1 MWSFTVKIPV
11 IINNFM
17 VNSLTQFETLVAI
30 TQLKVLWNGVKID
43 KVRQKCLIRSSNA
56 DDQHLNTKE
65 HKSQMPASAIIHKMC

>member
-30 TQLKVLWNGVKID
+30 TQLKVL
-43 KVRQKCLIRSSNA
+43 
-56 DDQHLNTKE
+56 
-65 HKSQMPASAIIHKMC
+65 